1 MASMSNVLQKKKK
14 NKLLFM
20 NYLGSTIEVQAY
32 LLWKKLMNTKM
43 VVDTP
48 IRDHVLKIISY
59 INELEILGAEVDG
72 EIKIDAIPSSFCKS
86 FNPFILNFRMN
97 KLDVTSPDC

>member
-1 MASMSNVLQKKKK
+1 MCCKKKK
-14 NKLLFM
+14 NNELLFM

-32 LLWKKLMNTKM
+32 LLWKKLMNTEM
-43 VVDTP
+43 VADTP
-48 IRDHVLKIISY
+48 VRDHVLKIISY

-72 EIKIDAIPSSFCKS
+72 EIKIDAIPSSLCES

-97 KLDVTSPDC
+97 KLDVTSHDC